1 MKQLIQSTKFRLR
14 AKMRKQYHR
23 YHLVRPS
30 PWPFF
35 ASLSAFTL
43 TFSAVAYM
51 HRYENSG
58 WYLLLGFLSVG
69 LVMTFWWRDV
79 IREAT
84 FRGDHTKRVQRSLR
98 IGFALF
104 IFSEVMF
111 FFGFFWAFFSF

>member
-69 LVMTFWWRDV
+69 LVMTFW
-79 IREAT
+79 
-84 FRGDHTKRVQRSLR
+84 KRVQRSLR